1 MTVAA
6 LAVTAHSAPAAKPA
20 AGARL
25 GILTIPRLHEHVPF
39 YEGTAQRILANGPG
53 HYTHTSLP
61 GEPGTVAIAGHRV
74 THTHPFL
81 RLNRIRLGDVLTVR
95 TLRGSFRYRVN
106 AKRVVLPSATW
117 VLFRRRTLQR
127 LVLTACHPP
136 HSSRYR
142 YVVMATRT
150 K

>member
-6 LAVTAHSAPAAKPA
+6 LAALHSAPAAKPA

-25 GILTIPRLHEHVPF
+25 GVLTIPRLHEHVPF
-39 YEGTAQRILANGPG
+39 YEGTAQRILAKGPG
-53 HYTHTSLP
+53 HYINTSLP

-81 RLNRIRLGDVLTVR
+81 QLNRIRLGDVLTVQ
-95 TLRGSFRYRVN
+95 TGRGSFRYRVN
-106 AKRVVLPSATW
+106 AKRIVLPTATW
-117 VLFRRRTLQR
+117 VLFPRNALQR

>member
-6 LAVTAHSAPAAKPA
+6 LAALHPAPTAKPA
-20 AGARL
+20 LGARL
-25 GILTIPRLHEHVPF
+25 GVLTIPRLHEQFAF
-39 YEGTAQRILANGPG
+39 YEGTSQRVLAKGPG
-53 HYTHTSLP
+53 HYVQTSLP

-81 RLNRIRLGDVLTVR
+81 RLNRIRLGDILIVR
-95 TLRGSFRYRVN
+95 TRHGTFRYRVN
-106 AKRVVLPSATW
+106 ARRVVLPTATW
-117 VLFRRRTLQR
+117 VLFRRRPLQR

-136 HSSRYR
+136 HSARYR
-142 YVVMATRT
+142 YIVMATRT